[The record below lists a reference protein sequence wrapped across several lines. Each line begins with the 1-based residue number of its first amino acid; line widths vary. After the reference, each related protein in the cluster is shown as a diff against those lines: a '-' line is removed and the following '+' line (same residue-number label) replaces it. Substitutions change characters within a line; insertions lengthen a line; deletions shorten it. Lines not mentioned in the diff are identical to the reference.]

1 MDRCSFQWSLRGL
14 TVPRVPSY
22 GHQILP
28 NPDRGCGST
37 FRSNQVPELSFAAHT
52 DARYS
57 LDGGALGQA
66 STDAH
71 KCKPVCSAA
80 VLRFSGSSMTSAVV
94 KALGEKSNQFSSI
107 LATIMLANWGS
118 IGTMSAEEAVLIV
131 RSQSASRRRSS
142 SRLISQISSKIS
154 RAR

>member
-1 MDRCSFQWSLRGL
+1 
-14 TVPRVPSY
+14 
-22 GHQILP
+22 
-28 NPDRGCGST
+28 
-37 FRSNQVPELSFAAHT
+37 
-52 DARYS
+52 
-57 LDGGALGQA
+57 
-66 STDAH
+66 
-71 KCKPVCSAA
+71 
-80 VLRFSGSSMTSAVV
+80 MTSAVV